1 MLHIV
6 HWIFIVMKST
16 FLSFK
21 PLYIIDAI
29 VAYYFNL
36 HGEVEA
42 TSHGSSQLAK
52 YYGGCKLDRLSQ
64 KFIRRRIFIDS
75 FR

>member
-1 MLHIV
+1 
-6 HWIFIVMKST
+6 MKST

-29 VAYYFNL
+29 VAYFFNL

-42 TSHGSSQLAK
+42 ISHGSSQLAK